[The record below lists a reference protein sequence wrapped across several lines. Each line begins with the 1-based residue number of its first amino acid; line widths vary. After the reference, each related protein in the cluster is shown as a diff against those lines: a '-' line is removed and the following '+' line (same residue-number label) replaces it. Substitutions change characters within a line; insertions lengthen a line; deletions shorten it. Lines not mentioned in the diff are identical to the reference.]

1 MKIAAALGVWPFWG
15 WKIINH
21 GGWFTQVKGRSW
33 QKKAFLTV
41 SFMQAWTGYSS
52 WLQNYIAPSV
62 HTSLSQ
68 HFYNTPSACT
78 SLLQHFCIT
87 FTSFIHRFY
96 IIPSAHTSL
105 SSSVP
110 FVHHPLPER
119 ADSGFSG
126 CAGNASRP
134 RNKLRPRSPFSDG
147 KNAGNRTSPGW
158 MVWISALCT
167 CAHTHACR
175 KNRAC
180 AFLAG
185 FRVVCCLFY
194 RFPVRNALRA
204 SQAVRATDV
213 MFNLGNLLGHLGI
226 WLKRWDDFDLV
237 LEHVGIWKQLKLF
250 VIRVGNGHMIVLACK
265 LWMLDTRFTYQ
276 SKAGCSI

>member
-33 QKKAFLTV
+33 QKKR
-41 SFMQAWTGYSS
+41 SS
-52 WLQNYIAPSV
+52 LYRSCLHERVILPDYRITLLLQFI
-62 HTSLSQ
+62 H
-68 HFYNTPSACT
+68 HFYNTFASFLQLIRHFYVSSILCAICT
-78 SLLQHFCIT
+78 S
-87 FTSFIHRFY
+87 
-96 IIPSAHTSL
+96 A
-105 SSSVP
+105 
-110 FVHHPLPER
+110 PLPER
-119 ADSGFSG
+119 AENGFSG

-134 RNKLRPRSPFSDG
+134 RNKLRPRSPFSDK
-147 KNAGNRTSPGW
+147 KNIGNRTYPGW
-158 MVWISALCT
+158 MAWISALCT

-204 SQAVRATDV
+204 SQAVHATDV
-213 MFNLGNLLGHLGI
+213 MVN
-226 WLKRWDDFDLV
+226 
-237 LEHVGIWKQLKLF
+237 
-250 VIRVGNGHMIVLACK
+250 
-265 LWMLDTRFTYQ
+265 
-276 SKAGCSI
+276 

>member
-1 MKIAAALGVWPFWG
+1 MESDLRRLRGD
-15 WKIINH
+15 
-21 GGWFTQVKGRSW
+21 RD
-33 QKKAFLTV
+33 KKSVPHCIVHACMNGLFFLTTELHR
-41 SFMQAWTGYSS
+41 SFSS
-52 WLQNYIAPSV
+52 YITF
-62 HTSLSQ
+62 TSLLQ
-68 HFYNTPSACT
+68 HFYNTPSVCT

-87 FTSFIHRFY
+87 FTSFVHHFY

-134 RNKLRPRSPFSDG
+134 RNKLRPRSPFSDK
-147 KNAGNRTSPGW
+147 KNIGNRTYPGW
-158 MVWISALCT
+158 MAWISALCT

-204 SQAVRATDV
+204 SQAVHATDV
-213 MFNLGNLLGHLGI
+213 MVNQVN
-226 WLKRWDDFDLV
+226 V
-237 LEHVGIWKQLKLF
+237 
-250 VIRVGNGHMIVLACK
+250 
-265 LWMLDTRFTYQ
+265 
-276 SKAGCSI
+276 

>member
-15 WKIINH
+15 WKIISH

-33 QKKAFLTV
+33 QKSVPHCIVHACMNGLFFLTTELHR
-41 SFMQAWTGYSS
+41 SFSS
-52 WLQNYIAPSV
+52 YI
-62 HTSLSQ
+62 T
-68 HFYNTPSACT
+68 FTT
-78 SLLQHFCIT
+78 LLQHFCIT
-87 FTSFIHRFY
+87 FTSFIHHFY

-204 SQAVRATDV
+204 SQAVHARGV
-213 MFNLGNLLGHLGI
+213 MVNAPYSVTAF
-226 WLKRWDDFDLV
+226 
-237 LEHVGIWKQLKLF
+237 LF
-250 VIRVGNGHMIVLACK
+250 FEIILISGD
-265 LWMLDTRFTYQ
+265 WF
-276 SKAGCSI
+276 